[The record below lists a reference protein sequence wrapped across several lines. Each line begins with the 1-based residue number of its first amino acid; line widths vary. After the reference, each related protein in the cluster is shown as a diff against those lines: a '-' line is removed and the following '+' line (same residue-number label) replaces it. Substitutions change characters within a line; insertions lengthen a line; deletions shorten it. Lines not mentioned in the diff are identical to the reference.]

1 MLLSESI
8 TYVIFISL
16 LNLGRQKM
24 FIKFHR
30 EARYQPRGV
39 TSQRLSAAKRKFRKE
54 QERLPLFAS
63 EIKEQQLEPENY
75 VISKDAQI
83 AKSEAERRKRI
94 ADTWRLT
101 RKIVRRMPEDVK
113 KQCIERWH
121 QNRFMP
127 KTASYF
133 IDMLYTHFRE
143 YYDDVKKAA

>member
-1 MLLSESI
+1 
-8 TYVIFISL
+8 
-16 LNLGRQKM
+16 M

-39 TSQRLSAAKRKFRKE
+39 TNQRLAATKRKFKKE
-54 QERLPLFAS
+54 QERLPLFAG
-63 EIKEQQLEPENY
+63 EIAEQQLDAESY
-75 VISKDAQI
+75 VMSKDAQI
-83 AKSEAERRKRI
+83 AKSEAERRQRI
-94 ADTWRLT
+94 ANTWRIS
-101 RKIVRRMPEDVK
+101 RKIMKRMPDDVK